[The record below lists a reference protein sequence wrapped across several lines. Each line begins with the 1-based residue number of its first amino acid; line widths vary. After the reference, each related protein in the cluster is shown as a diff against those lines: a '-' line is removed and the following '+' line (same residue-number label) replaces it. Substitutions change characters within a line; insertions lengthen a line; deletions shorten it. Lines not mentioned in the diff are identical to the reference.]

1 MFKLLYGTNFVW
13 NYCVQGIKIHLW
25 IYDCDQIS
33 SPKELHLEIYHL
45 SQYIPFCT
53 DAQMLPL
60 VCDVTN
66 G

>member
-13 NYCVQGIKIHLW
+13 NYKALKY
-25 IYDCDQIS
+25 IYDRDQIS
-33 SPKELHLEIYHL
+33 SPKKMHLEIYHL